1 MRPGP
6 EFLSCSQQMSACG
19 VGRAAP
25 LVRNRDLYP
34 DFNISLPSQL
44 VWSSDISWTK
54 PLRQSLWRRER
65 KSYIYNW
72 QISLHGKTVPTFCD
86 CWPGSGLGR
95 VIPMG
100 QAALSRPVL
109 EVLPCG
115 SPVRM
120 TPAIWALCHGR
131 AHQCL
136 LTRWAL
142 GEPDLRSFLAMPAV
156 SHGAVLDTWG
166 FAPPLAR
173 CGQHCLAR
181 GGGAST
187 WLLAA

>member
-1 MRPGP
+1 MSTWHSCLLIERQSLVGLRSVRPGP

-65 KSYIYNW
+65 KSYKYNW

-100 QAALSRPVL
+100 QAALQSSCAGSPAMWKPRQDDTCHLGSLPRASPPVPAHTLGSRRTRP
-109 EVLPCG
+109 EVLPG
-115 SPVRM
+115 
-120 TPAIWALCHGR
+120 H
-131 AHQCL
+131 
-136 LTRWAL
+136 
-142 GEPDLRSFLAMPAV
+142 
-156 SHGAVLDTWG
+156 
-166 FAPPLAR
+166 AR
-173 CGQHCLAR
+173 CQPR
-181 GGGAST
+181 GRS
-187 WLLAA
+187 